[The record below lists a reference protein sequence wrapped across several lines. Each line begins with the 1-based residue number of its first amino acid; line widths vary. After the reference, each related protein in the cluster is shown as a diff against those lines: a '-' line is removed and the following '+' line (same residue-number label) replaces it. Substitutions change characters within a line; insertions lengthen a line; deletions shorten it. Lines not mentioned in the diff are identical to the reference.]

1 MLEIPTQSL
10 EEKVKLL
17 IFRDLMR
24 LGWQVD
30 FSLEMAKVVPPEYYD
45 KEVIKESMS
54 YKRQEI
60 LRRDSVW
67 ISNHLALARQ
77 NLADGTD
84 VLASKIKP
92 VVEICETQ
100 DQHNLFRILRH
111 YWSSP
116 YSDYVGR
123 RIKLLIRDNGLH
135 SKPIIGIAALG
146 SSIIHIPERDQ
157 WIGWDT
163 ATRTNN
169 IIYTMDAYVVGA
181 LPPYNHLLGGKLISY
196 ILASKEVRQ
205 LYKKRYQHQITE
217 QKQRKAIDLAC
228 FFTTSLY
235 GRSSQYNRLKYDDR
249 LLFQPIG
256 QTKGYGTLH
265 LTNETFAAMRALLE
279 LYKVNV
285 TNRFGDGPVW
295 RMRVI
300 REVGKVLGFDSDF
313 LLQHSFRRNIYV
325 TPLAENYIE
334 FLIGKEKKLK
344 YYRDSM
350 KDLTGFW
357 RTRWLHKRQENSE
370 VLALVKDCKAKNF
383 DILGTIQAQNLKT
396 NRKIPIERSG
406 PLEVISKRSHTRF

>member
-30 FSLEMAKVVPPEYYD
+30 FSSEMVEVVPPEYYD
-45 KEVIKESMS
+45 KEVIKNSMS
-54 YKRQEI
+54 HKRREI
-60 LRRDSVW
+60 LKRDFNW

-77 NLADGTD
+77 NLANGSD
-84 VLASKIKP
+84 VLVSEIKP
-92 VVEICETQ
+92 VIEVCETQ
-100 DQHNLFRILRH
+100 EQHNLFRILRH

-123 RIKLLIRDNGLH
+123 RIKLLIRDKDLR
-135 SKPIIGIAALG
+135 SRPVIGIAALG
-146 SSIIHIPERDQ
+146 SSIIHIPERDN

-163 ATRTNN
+163 ATRTQN

-217 QKQRKAIDLAC
+217 QKHRKAVDLAC

-235 GRSSQYNRLKYDDR
+235 GRSSQYNRLKYDNR

-256 QTKGYGTLH
+256 RTKGYGTLH
-265 LTNETFAAMRALLE
+265 LTNETFAAMRELLE
-279 LYKVNV
+279 MHKVNV

-325 TPLAENYIE
+325 TPLAENYIQ
-334 FLIGKEKKLK
+334 FLTGGEKKPK
-344 YYRDSM
+344 YYNDSL
-350 KDLTGFW
+350 KDLAAFW
-357 RTRWLHKRQENSE
+357 RSRWLQKRQENSE
-370 VLALVKDCKAKNF
+370 VLELVNNFKAGDFDVLESLQTLKPKASRSISAKHNI
-383 DILGTIQAQNLKT
+383 DILAKPIPRNL
-396 NRKIPIERSG
+396 N
-406 PLEVISKRSHTRF
+406 

>member
-30 FSLEMAKVVPPEYYD
+30 FSSKMAKVMPPEYYD
-45 KEVIKESMS
+45 KEVIKSSMS
-54 YKRQEI
+54 YKRREI
-60 LRRDSVW
+60 LQRDSVW
-67 ISNHLALARQ
+67 ISDHLALARR

-84 VLASKIKP
+84 VLVSEIKP
-92 VVEICETQ
+92 IIEVCETQ
-100 DQHNLFRILRH
+100 EQHNLFRVLRH

-123 RIKLLIRDNGLH
+123 RIKLLIRDGDLRH
-135 SKPIIGIAALG
+135 KPVIGIAALG
-146 SSIIHIPERDQ
+146 SSIIHIPERDN
-157 WIGWDT
+157 WVGWNT
-163 ATRTNN
+163 ATRTQN

-196 ILASKEVRQ
+196 ILASKEVRK
-205 LYKKRYQHQITE
+205 LYYQRYKHQITE
-217 QKQRKAIDLAC
+217 QKRRKATDLAC
-228 FFTTSLY
+228 LFTTSLY
-235 GRSSQYNRLKYDDR
+235 GRSSQYNRLKYKDR

-265 LTNETFAAMRALLE
+265 LTNETFTAMRDLLE
-279 LYKVNV
+279 THNINV

-325 TPLAENYIE
+325 TPLAENCIE
-334 FLIGKEKKLK
+334 FLNGREKKLK
-344 YYRDSM
+344 YYGDSA
-350 KDLTGFW
+350 KDLAEFW
-357 RTRWLHKRQENSE
+357 RTRWLHKRQKNPE
-370 VLALVKDCKAKNF
+370 VLALVEEHKAANFDVLDVLYSAKAKTKNKHH
-383 DILGTIQAQNLKT
+383 IKYGNETVVL
-396 NRKIPIERSG
+396 S
-406 PLEVISKRSHTRF
+406 PLPV